1 MFHTLC
7 SAHVSAPETSYELAL
22 ISVPLSLSLLH
33 GSVCSFSLPN
43 GLRGGGERYAGPI
56 LKGKDGEEEREQEHG
71 PN

>member
-22 ISVPLSLSLLH
+22 ISVPLSLTLAWLSLL
-33 GSVCSFSLPN
+33 VLPSKWA
-43 GLRGGGERYAGPI
+43 RVGGERYAGPI